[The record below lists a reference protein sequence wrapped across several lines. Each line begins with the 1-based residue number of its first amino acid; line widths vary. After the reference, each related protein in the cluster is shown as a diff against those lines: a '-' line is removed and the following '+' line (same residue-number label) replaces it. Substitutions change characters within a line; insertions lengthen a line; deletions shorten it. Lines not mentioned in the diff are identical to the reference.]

1 MRRFVSVV
9 FLLFFTVSFGISIS
23 GCSKKSAPVF
33 CNGGDTGPLVGDL
46 QTITLTPR
54 VYGVSLN
61 YAQIGNVSAPT
72 GSDCKGS
79 TVAVTGYTYGTV
91 DANGKPDI
99 TIADVVPSGANAGR
113 ICAGTWNRNSGGG
126 IADYTTC
133 NPTNKSGTAYV
144 IASAQGASSNPL
156 PIYVHPV
163 VTSVVLGPLST
174 DCINDPAT
182 NCSPAAFINSPT
194 SCTINAANGCC
205 TTPVTTTSQPLNVVQ
220 GCFSQGVTGQI
231 AARVYQGTDTTNE
244 TNNISCQVGHLSYAA
259 QSATVVSIDQN
270 GIATALQPGS
280 TTITANVSDAGSS
293 AGFFSTCPPASIVLN
308 VPPGA
313 GTSVSVNPGFTQPL
327 SATVLDTNFQPITG
341 LVLNYVSTTP
351 TTIPGGSSI
360 TPLFPGAA
368 SITAICQPPSC
379 NPAPFNQI
387 GLFGNGKP
395 ITSNEV
401 QVTSP
406 GRNST
411 DLFIGSTNSQ
421 YIVPVDF
428 TTGMVGAPVR
438 LPYVPNSMVIS
449 DDGSTIYMGNSVELM
464 TFSTSNNSLAG
475 QDPSITGTVLAV
487 SPDNTTLVIT
497 DPIRKFVYL
506 YRTSGG
512 VTTQYG
518 GVGTHAEFSPDSTTV
533 YITMGNVNAPA
544 NPDGTCSTTG
554 DVNIAG
560 QCVTPNN
567 QALVHSTNTGWY
579 QTSSSAN
586 TTDVAVT
593 VPSVGAF
600 FSGSV
605 TTARGY
611 CPVTTQTTVNGDTTT
626 TNVLYPD
633 AGVSGPATDLVAAT
647 NDGLHILGA
656 RAVSGAATFTDLLLS
671 NNNPASSGPGLPTQ
685 ACRGNSAST
694 FLAMPVLANAAL
706 AGVSATT
713 ITGVTAASDS
723 SVAFVT
729 YTGSGSVLPTYIP
742 STSGAGTLGSIP
754 LATTAS
760 GTPVAPVAGVIS
772 SDNSTFY
779 IGTSGDNVVHVI
791 SRSTLTD
798 TPSAVIAPNLPSA
811 TGAAGTYATP
821 NLLVQKPRKALS

>member
-33 CNGGDTGPLVGDL
+33 CNGGDTGPLVGQL

-54 VYGVSLN
+54 VYGISLN
-61 YAQIGNVSAPT
+61 YSQIGSVSAPS

-79 TVAVTGYTYGTV
+79 PVSVTGYTYGTV
-91 DANGKPDI
+91 DAKGKPDI
-99 TIADVVPSGANAGR
+99 TIADVVPSGTNAGR

-194 SCTINAANGCC
+194 SCTVNPANGCC
-205 TTPVTTTSQPLNVVQ
+205 TTPVTTTSQPLNVTQ
-220 GCFSQGVTGQI
+220 ECFSQGVTGQI
-231 AARVYQGTDTTNE
+231 AARVYQGTDTTNA
-244 TNNISCQVGHLSYAA
+244 TNNISCQVGHLTYAA
-259 QSATVVSIDQN
+259 QAATVVSIDPN

-280 TTITANVSDAGSS
+280 TTITANVSNAGSS

-308 VPPGA
+308 VPPGT

-327 SATVLDTNFQPITG
+327 AATVLDTNGQPLTG
-341 LVLNYVSTTP
+341 LTLNYVSTTP

-368 SITAICQPPSC
+368 AITAICQPPSC

-387 GLFGNGKP
+387 GLYGNGKP

-401 QVTSP
+401 RVTSP

-421 YIVPVDF
+421 FIVPVDF

-449 DDGSTIYMGNSVELM
+449 DDGSTIYMGSAVEIM
-464 TFSTSNNSLAG
+464 TFSALTNGLAT
-475 QDPSITGTVLAV
+475 QDPSVTGKVLAV

-506 YRTSGG
+506 YKTSGG
-512 VTTQYG
+512 VITQYG
-518 GVGTHAEFSPDSTTV
+518 GVGTHAEFSPDDTTV
-533 YITMGNVNAPA
+533 YITMGNVNTPA
-544 NPDGTCSTTG
+544 NADGTCGTTG

-567 QALVHSTNTGWY
+567 QALVHSTYTGWY
-579 QTSSSAN
+579 QTSSSVN
-586 TTDVAVT
+586 TTDVAVA

-600 FSGSV
+600 FSGST
-605 TTARGY
+605 TTAKGY
-611 CPVTTQTTVNGDTTT
+611 CPVTTVTSVNGDTTT
-626 TNVLYPD
+626 TNVFYPD
-633 AGVSGPATDLVAAT
+633 ASVTGPATDLVMAT

-656 RAVSGAATFTDLLLS
+656 TTAPSATFTDFLLS
-671 NNNPASSGPGLPTQ
+671 HSDPVTNNLEPGLPLG
-685 ACRGNSAST
+685 ACPTGALT
-694 FLAMPVLANAAL
+694 FTALPVFSSVLPN
-706 AGVSATT
+706 VTATT
-713 ITGVTAASDS
+713 ITGIDSTSDS
-723 SVAFVT
+723 SFAFVT
-729 YTGSGSVLPTYIP
+729 YRGAGGVLPTYQP
-742 STSGAGTLGSIP
+742 SASGAGILGSIP

-760 GTPVAPVAGVIS
+760 GTPLAPVAGVVS

-791 SRSTLTD
+791 NRSTLTD
-798 TPSAVIAPNLPSA
+798 TPSAVIAPKLPSA
-811 TGAAGTYATP
+811 TGAPGTYATP
-821 NLLVQKPRKALS
+821 DLLVQKPRKALS